1 MRAGDPQDPV
11 ERLLP
16 WALFCVGF
24 VFANF
29 LSAAVPMPLLWH
41 LPVQRRFTFEVRPL
55 ALGADFYGRV
65 LLSLAAGALAAAAAR
80 LAIRRRWLQPRPEWL
95 RGAVVWLV
103 VVLLFTSGL
112 YLYILRARQVI
123 PADLPPGYIPR

>member
-1 MRAGDPQDPV
+1 MQANEPQSSV

-24 VFANF
+24 LFMNF

-55 ALGADFYGRV
+55 ALGVDFYGRI
-65 LLSLAAGALAAAAAR
+65 LWSLIAGALAAAAAH
-80 LAIRRRWLQPRPEWL
+80 LAIRRRWLQPRPDWL
-95 RGAVVWLV
+95 RGAVVWMV

-123 PADLPPGYIPR
+123 PAALPPGYVAR